1 MLSAAAQAQLH
12 AQAHQLLEQAVI
24 MALFASDNDLA
35 LPCDDDPCAVLPCNE
50 DTDVVLP
57 NDDDP
62 GEIIVHTQTLKRS
75 TMTSGTVKKKPSV
88 KKNSGTVKKKPSVT
102 KNSGTVK
109 KKRASGGPG
118 HREFVLGLPSNRME
132 FPTGLGPPKPPCDCH
147 HFWEI
152 YSPPRVAPLVSN
164 HGKTAPR
171 SLDLKTGW
179 DLTNPEQLLN
189 MQKDINLNRPCCVL
203 VCPPCTALCGLM
215 TSNWTR
221 MTKASR
227 EQKCTTG
234 IYHLDVA
241 VSLMK
246 FQVDHN
252 SFYIFEHPVGS
263 LCWQRENLKDVPGEE
278 VVFHQCMVGLK
289 APGPD
294 GLPMKKPTKIKTNV
308 PNLVNALRSLR
319 CKGHHKHQTMQG
331 SLHGVRLSAY
341 AAEYPSEL
349 AELFA
354 TYVCKLP

>member
-12 AQAHQLLEQAVI
+12 AQAHQLLEHDVI
-24 MALFASDNDLA
+24 MALFASDNDQA
-35 LPCDDDPCAVLPCNE
+35 LPCDDDPGTVLPCNE

-57 NDDDP
+57 NDDD
-62 GEIIVHTQTLKRS
+62 VVVRTQTLKRS
-75 TMTSGTVKKKPSV
+75 TRTSGTVTKKPSV
-88 KKNSGTVKKKPSVT
+88 KKNSGTVKTKP
-102 KNSGTVK
+102 
-109 KKRASGGPG
+109 ASGGPG
-118 HREFVLGLPSNRME
+118 HHEFVLHLPSNRME
-132 FPTGLGPPKPPCDCH
+132 FPTGLGPPKPPCDRH

-152 YSPPRVAPLVSN
+152 YSPPRVAPVVSK

-179 DLTNPEQLLN
+179 DLTNPEDLLN
-189 MQKDINLNRPCCVL
+189 MQHDINLNRPCCVM
-203 VCPPCTALCGLM
+203 VRPPCTALHWGLG
-215 TSNWTR
+215 SNWTR
-221 MTKASR
+221 MTRERR

-234 IYHLDVA
+234 IYHLDVS

-252 SFYIFEHPVGS
+252 NFYIFEHPEKS
-263 LCWQRENLKDVPGEE
+263 LCWQRENFKAIPGEE

-289 APGPD
+289 APGLLG
-294 GLPMKKPTKIKTNV
+294 GLPIKKPTKIKTNV

-319 CKGHHKHQTMQG
+319 CNGTNKHGKHHQKSW
-331 SLHGVRLSAY
+331 SLGVKVSAY

-349 AELFA
+349 IELLA

>member
-12 AQAHQLLEQAVI
+12 AQAHQLLVHDVI
-24 MALFASDNDLA
+24 MTLFAPNNDLA
-35 LPCDDDPCAVLPCNE
+35 LPCDDDPGAALPCND
-50 DTDVVLP
+50 DTDVALP

-75 TMTSGTVKKKPSV
+75 RMTSGTVKKKPLV
-88 KKNSGTVKKKPSVT
+88 KKTSGTVKKKP
-102 KNSGTVK
+102 
-109 KKRASGGPG
+109 ASGGPG
-118 HREFVLGLPSNRME
+118 HHEFVLGLPSNRIE
-132 FPTGLGPPKPPCDCH
+132 FPTGLGPPKPPCDRH

-179 DLTNPEQLLN
+179 DLTNPEHLLN
-189 MQKDINLNRPCCVL
+189 MQHDINLNRPCCVL
-203 VCPPCTALCGLM
+203 VRPPCTPLTVGM
-215 TSNWTR
+215 WNNWAQ
-221 MTKASR
+221 MTKECR

-252 SFYIFEHPVGS
+252 NFYIFEHPERS

-294 GLPMKKPTKIKTNV
+294 GLPIKKPTKIKTNV
-308 PNLVNALRSLR
+308 PHLVNALKSLR
-319 CKGHHKHQTMQG
+319 CNGHHKHHIVQG
-331 SLHGVRLSAY
+331 TKDGVKLSAH

-349 AELFA
+349 VELFA